1 MQLFERIKIIIAHS
15 GDSQATVARHLG
27 VTQQGFNQW
36 LTAKSQKNLWEH
48 LPKILELFPQISRN
62 WLYFGEGEMIGEQIT
77 TTPESAPPSVQ
88 DLQAKNTELEE
99 ELREANRLN
108 RRLMERLLDGSKHE
122 QGARVTC

>member
-77 TTPESAPPSVQ
+77 ARVAGSEDIT
-88 DLQAKNTELEE
+88 LKNALEE
-99 ELREANRLN
+99 IMRLNQENRELRVKLDEANV
-108 RRLMERLLDGSKHE
+108 K
-122 QGARVTC
+122 